1 MRKFIYLLSIFIF
14 LICLSSC
21 SKKKGD
27 KKTIEFW
34 TLQLSPTFDKYFN
47 ELIANYERQHPYVKI
62 VWVDIPY
69 DAAIQ
74 KLLASAVAGNSP
86 DVINLS
92 SDFLAKFAG
101 MNALVD
107 LSEFVPKDTFKI
119 FLPNALDNCIYYK
132 KMVGL
137 PWYLNTYVLIYNKE
151 FFKRA
156 WLTETDVPTSFDDLV
171 EITKKYK
178 DNSGGYALFWN
189 IGKDSYLPMM
199 LGSEGVA
206 MTDEP
211 VTKAAFNSPEG
222 IELIDKWVQ
231 LYKNGY
237 LQSESIIK
245 PGSII
250 IEAYQSGQVAM
261 VFTGPVFLRR
271 VKDNAPSI
279 YKSTDVAPAVVGKT
293 GKHELAAMSI
303 SVMNSS
309 KYKKEAVDFAF
320 YVTSSEN
327 QITFSKIETTYPST
341 VDALRDSFFTIND
354 GTLETKAR
362 IIGAKELFDAVRLRK
377 YLEHPQFDKLRDA
390 FDEAIQKACLGKM
403 TTKEALDEAADRW
416 NQIIAHPNPSQREG
430 L

>member
-1 MRKFIYLLSIFIF
+1 MRKFIFLLSIFIF

-21 SKKKGD
+21 SKIKDD
-27 KKTIEFW
+27 KKSIEFW
-34 TLQLSPTFDKYFN
+34 TLQLSPTFNNYFN
-47 ELIANYERQHPYVKI
+47 DIISKYEKAHPDVDV

-86 DVINLS
+86 DVVNLS

-107 LSEFVPKDTFKI
+107 LSEFLPKDTFQI
-119 FLPNALDNCIYYK
+119 FLPSALENCTYNNKI
-132 KMVGL
+132 VGL

-151 FFKRA
+151 FFNKAR
-156 WLTETDVPTSFDDLV
+156 LTEKDVPKSFNELV

-178 DNSGGYALFWN
+178 DNSGSYALFWN

-199 LGSEGVA
+199 LGSEDVA
-206 MTDEP
+206 MTDEL
-211 VTKAAFNSPEG
+211 VTKAVFNSHEG

-231 LYKNGY
+231 LYRNGY

-245 PGSII
+245 PGSTI

-309 KYKKEAVDFAF
+309 MFKKEAVDFAF
-320 YVTSSEN
+320 YVTNSEN
-327 QITFSKIETTYPST
+327 QIAFSKIETTYPST
-341 VDALRDSFFTIND
+341 VEALSDSFFTIDD

-390 FDEAIQKACLGKM
+390 FDEAIQKACLGKLA
-403 TTKEALDEAADRW
+403 TKEALDEAADKW
-416 NQIIAHPNPSQREG
+416 NKILANPNRAAKK
-430 L
+430 

>member
-1 MRKFIYLLSIFIF
+1 MRKIILFSVILLISF
-14 LICLSSC
+14 LFVSC
-21 SKKKGD
+21 SKKED

-47 ELIANYERQHPYVKI
+47 EIIDKYEKDHPGFDI
-62 VWVDIPY
+62 VWIDIPY

-86 DVINLS
+86 DVVNLS

-101 MNALVD
+101 MNALVNF
-107 LSEFVPKDTFKI
+107 SEFVPKDTFKV
-119 FLPNALDNCIYYK
+119 FLPSALENCTYDNKI
-132 KMVGL
+132 VGL
-137 PWYLNTYVLIYNKE
+137 PWYLNTYVLIYNKD
-151 FFKRA
+151 FFKNA
-156 WLTETDVPTSFDDLV
+156 QLTEQDIPKTFNDLI

-178 DNSGGYALFWN
+178 DNSDKYALFWN

-206 MTDEP
+206 MTDEL
-211 VTKAAFNSPEG
+211 VSKAIFNSPEG

-231 LYKNGY
+231 LYRNGY

-245 PGSII
+245 PGSTI

-279 YKSTDVAPAVVGKT
+279 YKNTDVAPAVVGKT

-320 YVTSSEN
+320 YVTNSEN
-327 QITFSKIETTYPST
+327 QIAFSKIETTYPS
-341 VDALRDSFFTIND
+341 VVEALKDSFFTIDD

-362 IIGAKELFDAVRLRK
+362 IIGAKELFDAIRLRK

-390 FDEAIQKACLGKM
+390 FDEAIQKACLGKL
-403 TTKEALDEAADRW
+403 TTKEALDEAANKW
-416 NQIIAHPNPSQREG
+416 NSILANPKTSRREG

>member
-1 MRKFIYLLSIFIF
+1 MRKIIFFSVILLISF
-14 LICLSSC
+14 LFVSC
-21 SKKKGD
+21 SKKED

-47 ELIANYERQHPYVKI
+47 EIIDKYEKDHPGFDI
-62 VWVDIPY
+62 VWIDIPY

-74 KLLASAVAGNSP
+74 KLLASAAAGNAP
-86 DVINLS
+86 DVVNLS

-101 MNALVD
+101 MNALAD
-107 LSEFVPKDTFKI
+107 LSEFMPKDSFNI
-119 FLPNALDNCIYYK
+119 FLPNALDNCIYNK
-132 KMVGL
+132 KIVGL
-137 PWYLNTYVLIYNKE
+137 PWYLNTYVLIYNKD
-151 FFKRA
+151 FFKNA
-156 WLTETDVPTSFDDLV
+156 SLTQADIPKTFSELV
-171 EITKKYK
+171 DITKKYK
-178 DNSGGYALFWN
+178 DNSGKYALFWN

-199 LGSEGVA
+199 LGSEGVE
-206 MTDEP
+206 MTDSLM
-211 VTKAAFNSPEG
+211 TKAMFNSSEG
-222 IELIDKWVQ
+222 IALIDKWVQ

-245 PGSII
+245 PGSTI

-279 YKSTDVAPAVVGKT
+279 YKSTDVASAVVGKT

-309 KYKKEAVDFAF
+309 IHKKEAVDFAF
-320 YVTSSEN
+320 YVTNSEN
-327 QITFSKIETTYPST
+327 QIAFSKIETTYPST
-341 VDALRDSFFTIND
+341 IVALNDPFFTIDD

-362 IIGAKELFDAVRLRK
+362 MIGAKELFDAVRLRK

-390 FDEAIQKACLGKM
+390 FDEAIQKACLGNV
-403 TTKEALDEAADRW
+403 TTKEALDEAAQKW
-416 NQIIAHPNPSQREG
+416 NTILQG
-430 L
+430 K

>member
-14 LICLSSC
+14 LICLISC
-21 SKKKGD
+21 SKKKD
-27 KKTIEFW
+27 DRKTIEFW
-34 TLQLSPTFDKYFN
+34 TLQLSPTFNNYFN
-47 ELIANYERQHPYVKI
+47 DIISEYEKAHPDVDI
-62 VWVDIPY
+62 IWVDIPY

-74 KLLASAVAGNSP
+74 KLLASAVAGNAP
-86 DVINLS
+86 DVVNLS

-107 LSEFVPKDTFKI
+107 LSEFLPKDTFQI
-119 FLPNALDNCIYYK
+119 FLPSALENCTYNNKI
-132 KMVGL
+132 VGL

-151 FFKRA
+151 FFNKAR
-156 WLTETDVPTSFDDLV
+156 LTEKDVPKSFNELV

-178 DNSGGYALFWN
+178 DNSGSYALFWN

-206 MTDEP
+206 MTDEL

-231 LYKNGY
+231 LYRNGY

-245 PGSII
+245 PGSTI

-309 KYKKEAVDFAF
+309 RYKKEAVDFAF
-320 YVTSSEN
+320 FVTNSEN
-327 QITFSKIETTYPST
+327 QIAFSKIETTYPST
-341 VDALRDSFFTIND
+341 VEALSDSFFTIDD

-362 IIGAKELFDAVRLRK
+362 IIGANELFDAVRLRK

-403 TTKEALDEAADRW
+403 TTKEALDEAADKW
-416 NQIIAHPNPSQREG
+416 NQILANSNRAAKK
-430 L
+430 

>member
-1 MRKFIYLLSIFIF
+1 MQKIIIILLTVVLF
-14 LICLSSC
+14 LCLPSC
-21 SKKKGD
+21 GKKSD

-34 TLQLSPTFDKYFN
+34 TLQLSPTFDNYFKEIISKYEKQN
-47 ELIANYERQHPYVKI
+47 PDVKI

-74 KLLASAVAGNSP
+74 KLMASAVAGNSP
-86 DVINLS
+86 DVVNLS

-101 MNALVD
+101 LNALVD
-107 LSEFVPKDTFKI
+107 MAEFAAKDSFNI
-119 FLPNALDNCIYYK
+119 FLPNALENCIYNNRI
-132 KMVGL
+132 VGL
-137 PWYLNTYVLIYNKE
+137 PWYLNTYVLIYNKH
-151 FFKRA
+151 FFKNA
-156 WLTETDVPTSFDDLV
+156 GLTESDVPKTFSDLV
-171 EITKKYK
+171 AVTKKYK
-178 DNSGGYALFWN
+178 NNSNKYALFWN

-206 MTDEP
+206 MTDELI
-211 VTKAAFNSPEG
+211 TKATFNSLGG
-222 IELIDKWVQ
+222 IALIDKWVQ
-231 LYKNGY
+231 LYKEGY

-245 PGSII
+245 PGSTI

-279 YKSTDVAPAVVGKT
+279 YSSTDVAPAVVGKT

-320 YVTSSEN
+320 FVTNSEN
-327 QITFSKIETTYPST
+327 QIAFSKIETTYPST
-341 VDALRDSFFTIND
+341 TDALKDPFFTTDD

-403 TTKEALDEAADRW
+403 TTKGALDEAADKW
-416 NQIIAHPNPSQREG
+416 NEILAHPNPSQREG

>member
-1 MRKFIYLLSIFIF
+1 LIFSITIF
-14 LICLSSC
+14 FVSC
-21 SKKKGD
+21 SKKED

-34 TLQLSPTFDKYFN
+34 TLQLSPTFDNYFN
-47 ELIANYERQHPYVKI
+47 EIINKYEMQNPEVDI
-62 VWVDIPY
+62 LWVDIPY

-74 KLLASAVAGNSP
+74 KLLASAIAGNSP
-86 DVINLS
+86 DVVNLS

-101 MNALVD
+101 MNALVN
-107 LSEFVPKDTFKI
+107 LSEFASKDSFNI
-119 FLPNALDNCIYYK
+119 FLPNALENCIYDK
-132 KMVGL
+132 KTVGL

-151 FFKRA
+151 FFKKA
-156 WLTETDVPTSFDDLV
+156 GLTEKDVPNTFSELV
-171 EITKKYK
+171 ETTKKYK
-178 DNSGGYALFWN
+178 DNSGKYALFWN

-199 LGSEGVA
+199 LGSEGIE
-206 MTDEP
+206 MTDSSL
-211 VTKAAFNSPEG
+211 TTATFNSLDG
-222 IELIDKWVQ
+222 ISLIDKWVQ

-245 PGSII
+245 PGSTI

-271 VKDNAPSI
+271 VKDNAPAI
-279 YKSTDVAPAVVGKT
+279 YNNTDVAPAVVGRT

-309 KYKKEAVDFAF
+309 KNRKEAVDFAF
-320 YVTSSEN
+320 YVTNSKN
-327 QITFSKIETTYPST
+327 QIAFSKIETTYPST
-341 VDALRDSFFTIND
+341 LEALEDSFFIIDD

-362 IIGAKELFDAVRLRK
+362 IIGAREVFDAVRLRK

-390 FDEAIQKACLGKM
+390 FDEAIQKACLGRM
-403 TTKEALDEAADRW
+403 TTKEALDEAAKKW
-416 NQIIAHPNPSQREG
+416 SEILAHPNPSRREG

>member
-1 MRKFIYLLSIFIF
+1 MDNFIRLFIVLLLSLSIFN
-14 LICLSSC
+14 CG
-21 SKKKGD
+21 KKD
-27 KKTIEFW
+27 DRKKIEFW
-34 TLQLSPTFDKYFN
+34 TLQLSPTFDNYFK
-47 ELIANYERQHPYVKI
+47 ELIDKYEQQNPDVDI

-86 DVINLS
+86 DVVNLS

-107 LSEFVPKDTFKI
+107 LTEFTPKDSFNI
-119 FLPNALDNCIYYK
+119 FLPNALENCIYNNK
-132 KMVGL
+132 IVAL

-151 FFKRA
+151 FFKNA
-156 WLTETDVPTSFDDLV
+156 GLTEKDIPKTFSELV
-171 EITKKYK
+171 ETTKKYK
-178 DNSGGYALFWN
+178 DKTGKYALFWN

-199 LGSEGVA
+199 LGSEGVE
-206 MTDEP
+206 MTDSTM
-211 VTKAAFNSPEG
+211 TKAAFNSPEG
-222 IELIDKWVQ
+222 VSLVDKWVQ

-245 PGSII
+245 PGSTI

-271 VKDNAPSI
+271 VKDNAPNI
-279 YKSTDVAPAVVGKT
+279 YNNTDVAPAVVGKT

-303 SVMNSS
+303 SVMKSS
-309 KYKKEAVDFAF
+309 KHIKEAVDFAF
-320 YVTSSEN
+320 YVTNSEN
-327 QITFSKIETTYPST
+327 QIAFSKIETTYPST
-341 VDALRDSFFTIND
+341 LDALKDSFFTFDD

-390 FDEAIQKACLGKM
+390 FDEAIQKACLSKM
-403 TTKEALDEAADRW
+403 STKEALDEAAKKW
-416 NQIIAHPNPSQREG
+416 NEILAQPTYSQREG